1 MSHETADETLL
12 ERLTRPAVPFD
23 LLAVVGYVVVAA
35 VVIFQPD
42 VYGTPLAV
50 AFGIPLLLFAPGY
63 ALVSLLFPSATPDD
77 AAGRSVASDS
87 TGTRFQSV
95 AHAREHGIGGA
106 ERLALGVG
114 VSLAL
119 LPPLGIALATTPWG
133 IGPVSV
139 LAGVSTIAL
148 GCSVGATIRRF
159 NRPADRRFSVPVRRW
174 LTEARA
180 GLRSKPTDAALNVG
194 LALAVVLAVAAIGY
208 AVAAPGPGQRS
219 TGISLLTQNET
230 GEFVAEDYPSEFT
243 RGESKPILVELQNHE
258 GRQTS
263 YTVVVE
269 LQRVRANDDGSARV
283 VQERQ
288 LARFTPTVES
298 GEEWR
303 TRHDVTPTMTGENLR
318 LVYLLY
324 EGDPPQDTTTENADE
339 HVHVWVNVSA

>member
-1 MSHETADETLL
+1 MSHETADDTLL
-12 ERLTRPAVPFD
+12 ERLTRPTVPLD
-23 LLAVVGYVVVAA
+23 LLVVVGYVVVAA
-35 VVIFQPD
+35 VVVFQSG

-50 AFGIPLLLFAPGY
+50 ALGVPLLLFAPGY
-63 ALVSLLFPSATPDD
+63 ALVSLLFPGATPDD
-77 AAGRSVASDS
+77 ARRMGTGDSSFGESVA
-87 TGTRFQSV
+87 R
-95 AHAREHGIGGA
+95 AREHGISGT
-106 ERLALGVG
+106 ERLALGLG

-119 LPPLGIALATTPWG
+119 LPPLGIALAVSPWG
-133 IGPVSV
+133 IGPASV
-139 LAGVSTIAL
+139 LGSVVAIAL
-148 GCSVGATIRRF
+148 GCSVGAAIRRF
-159 NRPADRRFSVPVRRW
+159 NRPTDRRFSVPVRRW

-180 GLRSKPTDAALNVG
+180 GLRSGPTDTALNVG
-194 LALAVVLAVAAIGY
+194 LAIAVVLAVAAIGY

-230 GEFVAEDYPSEFT
+230 GEFVAEDYPSQFT
-243 RGESKPILVELQNHE
+243 RGESKPIVVELQNHE

-269 LQRVRANDDGSARV
+269 LQRVRKNADQSARV

-288 LARFTPTVES
+288 LARFTPTVEA

-318 LVYLLY
+318 LTYLLY
-324 EGDPPQDTTTENADE
+324 TGDPPKDPTTENADE